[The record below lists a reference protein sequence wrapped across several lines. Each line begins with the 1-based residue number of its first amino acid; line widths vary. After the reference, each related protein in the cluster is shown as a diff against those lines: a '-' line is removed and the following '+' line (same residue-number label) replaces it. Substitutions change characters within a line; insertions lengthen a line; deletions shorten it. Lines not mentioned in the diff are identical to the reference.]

1 MGGYW
6 NVMKIEAYIV
16 WIYQY
21 DVFMFI
27 TIPSSFINNPS
38 VYHISTDM
46 ANIGRQE
53 STSIPININVYTNG
67 AERTHLNII
76 L

>member
-1 MGGYW
+1 
-6 NVMKIEAYIV
+6 
-16 WIYQY
+16 
-21 DVFMFI
+21 MFI

-53 STSIPININVYTNG
+53 STSIPININAYTNG
-67 AERTHLNII
+67 VGRTHLNII